1 MYSLKDGKNPLNPVL
16 TVSALTNKIRDTL
29 ESDFDNVFVVGEIS
43 NAKVYPSGHWYFS
56 MKDQEATLPCVCF
69 KNSNSSLK
77 FKLEDGLMMVA
88 RGKLSVYPP
97 RGAYQMIV
105 TSLEPVGVGE
115 WQLAFE
121 QLKAKLTQEGLL
133 DPARKKAIPLLPR
146 RVGVVTSPVGAAL
159 RDILSAIS
167 RRNKTV
173 SVLISPAKVQGDGSA
188 EDVARAIKLLE
199 EESDLDVII
208 VARGGGSIED
218 LWSFN
223 TEVVARAVAQ
233 CSIPIISGVGH
244 ETDTTICDLVADL
257 RAPTPTAAAELV
269 ARGSAELLEK
279 WSFLNIRLL
288 GSMTDRLT
296 RARRMIER
304 LSPANALNRY
314 ADRLALAQV
323 NLARRKQ
330 HMINR
335 IERLVQAQSSRRK
348 ELFQELQAL
357 GPKNVLTRG
366 FSVLRYSDGRVIRS
380 IADLKCGD
388 IVEAILSKGKV
399 KLKVEAVEDADW

>member
-199 EESDLDVII
+199 NESDLDVII

-288 GSMTDRLT
+288 GSMTDRLI

-366 FSVLRYSDGRVIRS
+366 FSVLRHSDGRVIRS

>member
-366 FSVLRYSDGRVIRS
+366 FSVLRHSDGRVIRS